1 MQNEIAASHT
11 TGLKTHVSARESK
24 DSLLDCRSGG
34 AAQLDDGQMPVH
46 TQNLIHPPAASLEER
61 SDRSTDTTARKRHLR

>member
-34 AAQLDDGQMPVH
+34 AAQLDDGQMS
-46 TQNLIHPPAASLEER
+46 PALDVAHRQSALLL
-61 SDRSTDTTARKRHLR
+61 ARG